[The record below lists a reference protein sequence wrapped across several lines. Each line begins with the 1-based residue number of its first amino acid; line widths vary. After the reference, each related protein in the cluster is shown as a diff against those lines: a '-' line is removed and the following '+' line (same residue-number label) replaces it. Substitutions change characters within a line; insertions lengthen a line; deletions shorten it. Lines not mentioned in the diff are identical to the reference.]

1 MHSCILY
8 GKRKDCKK
16 LVLCDFFFYIFFM
29 CKIAKIYKYISRNR
43 RKLPKNV
50 YFECF
55 SHWSTKILKY
65 MQTTLLETFLLSVF
79 ECVRH
84 QKAKKQRNNRIWGCK
99 TTLWKMCL
107 LCVFEFL
114 LCVFE
119 HSKHFLWRNKI
130 IYTQKKYFEY
140 FERVTKKN
148 AKMYRI
154 RGNERILW
162 VTCIICVL
170 SFVDFTLLGSKNQKC
185 KQNNLWKKTTY
196 QEICLLSVYERVRH
210 QNEKKKKILEIP
222 LYGNT
227 K

>member
-1 MHSCILY
+1 
-8 GKRKDCKK
+8 
-16 LVLCDFFFYIFFM
+16 
-29 CKIAKIYKYISRNR
+29 
-43 RKLPKNV
+43 
-50 YFECF
+50 
-55 SHWSTKILKY
+55 

-84 QKAKKQRNNRIWGCK
+84 QKAKKQRNHRISGCK

-107 LCVFEFL
+107 SCVFEFL
-114 LCVFE
+114 MKKNAKM

-130 IYTQKKYFEY
+130 IYTKKQVFWMFWACYE
-140 FERVTKKN
+140 EN

-154 RGNERILW
+154 RGSERILW

-210 QNEKKKKILEIP
+210 KNEKKKSWKSPYMGIQNNITKTCLLSVFEFIKHKIASKTLFMERKNNIIQEK
-222 LYGNT
+222 YFDCFSACYVEKNG
-227 K
+227 KM

>member
-1 MHSCILY
+1 
-8 GKRKDCKK
+8 
-16 LVLCDFFFYIFFM
+16 
-29 CKIAKIYKYISRNR
+29 
-43 RKLPKNV
+43 
-50 YFECF
+50 
-55 SHWSTKILKY
+55 

-84 QKAKKQRNNRIWGCK
+84 QEAKKQRNHRIWGCK

-114 LCVFE
+114 TKKNAKI
-119 HSKHFLWRNKI
+119 HSKHFFLWRNKI
-130 IYTQKKYFEY
+130 IYTKKHVFWMFWACYE
-140 FERVTKKN
+140 EN

-185 KQNNLWKKTTY
+185 KQNNLWK
-196 QEICLLSVYERVRH
+196 
-210 QNEKKKKILEIP
+210 
-222 LYGNT
+222 
-227 K
+227 